1 MTMKIIFDDEY
12 ENVDKDISTMKKYD
26 KNKYCVFID
35 GAGYNRELR
44 IIDAHWHEWLEII
57 YIIDGETSI
66 NTPKG
71 SLLLKKGDFAVVGM
85 QLLHEI
91 ISHLGNYR
99 FQCIQINM
107 GFILQNMAPTLLND
121 VVFKV
126 KNVEEFKCHFSNIVR
141 LMKRDDIISQLEYKA
156 HIINLLAQ
164 CIKESNVN
172 IEKNDYEV
180 NDIFSDMLFYIS
192 THYQE
197 NISLKE
203 LSNKFHY
210 TTQHISLLF
219 KKMLDTTYYTYLT
232 KIRLDHAKF
241 LLMTTNKR
249 IIDIALEC
257 GFSNEH
263 VLINQFKKVYGQ
275 TPLQYRKD
283 NMIK

>member
-71 SLLLKKGDFAVVGM
+71 SLLLKKGDFAVIGM

-91 ISHLGNYR
+91 IGHLGDYR

-121 VVFKV
+121 IVFKV
-126 KNVEEFKCHFSNIVR
+126 KNVEKF
-141 LMKRDDIISQLEYKA
+141 EYK
-156 HIINLLAQ
+156 
-164 CIKESNVN
+164 
-172 IEKNDYEV
+172 
-180 NDIFSDMLFYIS
+180 FF
-192 THYQE
+192 
-197 NISLKE
+197 
-203 LSNKFHY
+203 
-210 TTQHISLLF
+210 
-219 KKMLDTTYYTYLT
+219 
-232 KIRLDHAKF
+232 
-241 LLMTTNKR
+241 
-249 IIDIALEC
+249 
-257 GFSNEH
+257 
-263 VLINQFKKVYGQ
+263 
-275 TPLQYRKD
+275 
-283 NMIK
+283 